1 MESMQERPSVV
12 ERAFEIAK
20 SGKVANIPDLRKQLT
35 AEGYSNNAQ
44 FLAGRSLSNQLTRMI
59 AEARMTKANNARP

>member
-1 MESMQERPSVV
+1 MQERPSVI

-20 SGKVANIPDLRKQLT
+20 SGKVANVADLRKQLT

-44 FLAGRSLSNQLTRMI
+44 FLTGRSLSNQLTRMI
-59 AEARMTKANNARP
+59 AEARMTKANSGRP

>member
-1 MESMQERPSVV
+1 MEERPSVV

-20 SGKVANIPDLRKQLT
+20 SGKVANTAELRKQLT
-35 AEGYSNNAQ
+35 AEGYANNAQ

-59 AEARMTKANNARP
+59 AEARMAKANRAGR

>member
-1 MESMQERPSVV
+1 MQERPSVV

-20 SGKVANIPDLRKQLT
+20 SGKAANIVELRKQLT
-35 AEGYSNNAQ
+35 AEGYANNAQ

-59 AEARMTKANNARP
+59 AEARMTKANRTRP

>member
-1 MESMQERPSVV
+1 MPERPGVV

-20 SGKVANIPDLRKQLT
+20 SGKAANIAELRKQLT

-59 AEARMTKANNARP
+59 TEARMSKANGAR